1 MQLDRGICT
10 VYAQTDVSGPGGLPR
25 YDVESVR
32 TQSYYG
38 ELNFET
44 SPQWPTENREENKIA
59 ARVRIL
65 QCREI
70 RQHDACE
77 LVDFSSASGAGR
89 MYRITRAYHGT
100 DDESGERITDLTLEV
115 VEP

>member
-1 MQLDRGICT
+1 MILDDGICT

-25 YDVESVR
+25 YDKERVR

-38 ELNFET
+38 ELEFET
-44 SPQWPTENREENKIA
+44 SPRWPTEHRKENRVS

-70 RQHDACE
+70 KEDDVCE
-77 LVDFSSASGAGR
+77 LQSFSDTSGAGR
-89 MYRITRAYHGT
+89 TYRITRAYHGT

-115 VEP
+115 MEP